1 MLEASRE
8 EGESLGGL
16 IKKRRRRLEE
26 LFEPGFVLHS
36 FEAET
41 PASSLSSRRG
51 RRRQTSFGHLQV
63 DSHTRHPHILIPLQC
78 HIFSKSAIS
87 SVLWPLLCKVNIP
100 YELIKLRRGQI

>member
-8 EGESLGGL
+8 GGESLGGL
-16 IKKRRRRLEE
+16 IKKRRRLEE

-36 FEAET
+36 FEAEKT

-63 DSHTRHPHILIPLQC
+63 DIHIRHPHITLLR
-78 HIFSKSAIS
+78 H
-87 SVLWPLLCKVNIP
+87 VL
-100 YELIKLRRGQI
+100 G

>member
-51 RRRQTSFGHLQV
+51 RRHQTSFGHLQV
-63 DSHTRHPHILIPLQC
+63 DIHLRPPRITLLRH
-78 HIFSKSAIS
+78 
-87 SVLWPLLCKVNIP
+87 VL
-100 YELIKLRRGQI
+100 G

>member
-16 IKKRRRRLEE
+16 IKKRRRLEE

-63 DSHTRHPHILIPLQC
+63 DIHLRLPHITLLR
-78 HIFSKSAIS
+78 H
-87 SVLWPLLCKVNIP
+87 VL
-100 YELIKLRRGQI
+100 G